1 MTKLRVAVVGAGPV
15 GFFAT
20 AELLAHPE
28 LTPQVDMFDRLPTP
42 YGLVRNG
49 VAPDHQGIKAI
60 TAKYAKQADAGGLH
74 YRSDFISLTNR
85 VMLCFASP
93 NSIMHFSL

>member
-28 LTPQVDMFDRLPTP
+28 LTPQVDMFDRLPPTGSSATASLPITRASRPSPPSTP
-42 YGLVRNG
+42 SRPTP
-49 VAPDHQGIKAI
+49 AACI
-60 TAKYAKQADAGGLH
+60 TEATSS
-74 YRSDFISLTNR
+74 R
-85 VMLCFASP
+85 
-93 NSIMHFSL
+93 